1 MHSRKLFSLLNAH
14 IMSKLFICTRSQLIF
29 AEEKKSVCGFKE
41 FSELFQFIA
50 LLVRMIHVNLARV
63 EVTEVDLG
71 ILAFDRFKIYE
82 LRAIWFF
89 E

>member
-14 IMSKLFICTRSQLIF
+14 IIF

-50 LLVRMIHVNLARV
+50 LLVRTIHVNLARV